1 MTRIFTLSAILLL
14 FSSLLMAQTG
24 FSGSFTLKA
33 TQYDA
38 AGQSVREV
46 NLPMIVTPNRIRMIG
61 INRLD
66 PTAVTKNIGANDVLI
81 RLDQQD
87 FVFQTTEKEAMVLK
101 KQELQLMM
109 NMFGSATT
117 TPTQPAA
124 NLSVRQTSET
134 KSIQGYTTTKVIMTD
149 RDKQQEYH
157 AWIAKDLDVNLGMFT
172 ESWTAALPL
181 KDISSFTQAFDKTGT
196 PLLVETYKDNKK
208 VSQVE
213 MLQINTR
220 FDRSQLEVP
229 AGVKLVTLQEMML
242 NRMRNY

>member
-1 MTRIFTLSAILLL
+1 ML
-14 FSSLLMAQTG
+14 FSSLLMAQSG

-38 AGQSVREV
+38 DGQAVREA
-46 NLPMIVTPNRIRMIG
+46 NLPMIVSPNRIRMIG

-66 PTAVTKNIGANDVLI
+66 PTAVTRNIGSNDVLI

-87 FVFQTTEKEAMVLK
+87 FVFQTSEKEAMVLK

-109 NMFGSATT
+109 NMFGSTT
-117 TPTQPAA
+117 TTSTPTQPAA

-134 KSIQGYTTTKVIMTD
+134 KSIQGYTTTKVIMID

-157 AWIAKDLDVNLGMFT
+157 AWIANDLDVNLGMLT
-172 ESWTAALPL
+172 ESWTVALPL
-181 KDISSFTQAFDKTGT
+181 KDISSFTQAFDRTGT
-196 PLLVETYKDNKK
+196 PLLVETFKDNKK